1 MPVTTKKTTEAALA
15 RALRHP
21 LRVEIWAI
29 LDNRTASPK
38 ELSDELGQPLNS
50 VAYHVRELLRFEC
63 IELVSTRPARGVQEH
78 FYRAVRRPYFDNEDW
93 ERLPQG
99 ARQGISGSVLGM
111 IGKDVARSMEA
122 GVFDRRPERHLSR
135 TPLVLDEQGWQELN
149 AMLNETLERA
159 FNLQAEA
166 AARISES
173 EDEGVSVR
181 LAMGAFESAAA
192 ADEEPSGNGSSAAT

>member
-1 MPVTTKKTTEAALA
+1 MPVTTKTTTEAALA

-38 ELSDELGQPLNS
+38 ELSEHLQQPLNS

-93 ERLPQG
+93 EKLPPS

-111 IGKDVARSMEA
+111 IGKDVAQSLEA
-122 GVFDRRPERHLSR
+122 GAFDRRPDRHLSR

-149 AMLNETLERA
+149 TMLNETLEHA
-159 FNLQAEA
+159 LDIQAGA
-166 AARISES
+166 AGRISES
-173 EDEGVSVR
+173 DREGVSVR

-192 ADEEPSGNGSSAAT
+192 ADEETAENGSTAS